1 MILKTTSNLLVFYN
15 FHASSD
21 HTFIEN
27 SNFKTMRKVIFTALL
42 LVSCIALFSFKP
54 THNKAEIKVTVTAEN
69 VTSFDMFRNNETIK
83 GLKTPYEFTLQS
95 ADEKFIFK
103 SKKAKSDLKVIV
115 NNKES
120 VMTGTWPVVVLLVDD
135 QQLTTFGI
143 D

>member
-1 MILKTTSNLLVFYN
+1 
-15 FHASSD
+15 
-21 HTFIEN
+21 
-27 SNFKTMRKVIFTALL
+27 MRKVIFTALA
-42 LVSCIALFSFKP
+42 LVSCIAFSSFSA
-54 THNKAEIKVTVTAEN
+54 TSNKGEIKVTVTAEHA
-69 VTSFDMFRNNETIK
+69 TTFDMFRNNETIK

-120 VMTGTWPVVVLLVDD
+120 VMTGTWPVVVLLVND